1 MTDVWNKI
9 VEYLATSGLDL
20 LKAIVLAIIIF
31 LIGRWIAKLLTK
43 LADKAMERAKIDIT
57 LRTFARNLIYTTLL
71 VFVIIAALSKLIG
84 KDSSTQFVAV
94 VGAAGLAIGFALQGS
109 LSNFAAGVLLII
121 FKPFKVGDFVE
132 VAGSAGVVKEIHIF
146 TTTLHSP
153 DNVKIIIPNA
163 HATGGNIKNYTAT
176 GTRRVDL
183 VIGVSYED
191 NLKTARDII
200 QKVIA
205 ADSRVLPEPASTVA
219 VSALGD
225 SSVNFVVRPWV
236 NVADYWAVYFDLTEK
251 IKVALEE
258 GGCTI
263 PFPQRDVHIKSQP
276 AAAAG

>member
-1 MTDVWNKI
+1 MEELWNKI
-9 VEYLATSGLDL
+9 VEYLATNGLDL
-20 LKAIVLAIIIF
+20 LKSIVLAAVIF
-31 LIGRWIAKLLTK
+31 LVGRWIAKVVTK
-43 LADKAMERAKIDIT
+43 LADKAMEKGKVEAT
-57 LRTFARNLIYTTLL
+57 LRKFAKNLIYTTLL

-84 KDSSTQFVAV
+84 KDSSGQFVAV

-121 FKPFKVGDFVE
+121 FKPFKVGDLVE
-132 VAGSAGVVKEIHIF
+132 VAGSLGVVKEIAIF

-153 DNVKIIIPNA
+153 DNIKIIIPNA
-163 HATGGNIKNYTAT
+163 QATGGNIKNYSAT

-191 NLKTARDII
+191 NMKTARDIMM
-200 QKVIA
+200 KVLT
-205 ADSRVLPEPASTVA
+205 ADSRVLAEPAPTVA
-219 VSALGD
+219 VSELGD

-236 NVADYWAVYFDLTEK
+236 NVADYWDVYFDATEK

-263 PFPQRDVHIKSQP
+263 PFPQRDVHMISQP
-276 AAAAG
+276 AG